1 MNKPTITLKTLYFNE
16 DDHNFYQV
24 LEVPN
29 PDGTTVQ
36 YRVKVVC
43 TEFLTYKE
51 KILSILTTVCQDTI
65 HPLVAKTHDLSQ
77 KRENTLTFHP
87 ELLIVNEAKTWSL
100 SGIQFQLD
108 HNTIKLQVTP
118 DKAYIHYETS
128 NCIKEPSLVAS
139 DQRYIDGSYIIIK
152 VDTRNLIGDVYRVT
166 YKYCMSVAK
175 APSAIL
181 EGIDDIF
188 ALHYK
193 HMLL

>member
-1 MNKPTITLKTLYFNE
+1 MDKPNIKLKTLYFDE
-16 DDHNFYQV
+16 ADYNFIQV
-24 LEVPN
+24 LEAPN

-36 YRVKVVC
+36 YRVKIIC
-43 TEFLTYKE
+43 TEFTPYKE
-51 KILSILTTVCQDTI
+51 KILSILTTVFNDTI

-77 KRENTLTFHP
+77 KQENTLTFYP
-87 ELLIVNEAKTWSL
+87 ELLVVNETKDWSL
-100 SGIQFQLD
+100 SGIEFRLD

-118 DKAYIHYETS
+118 EKAYIRYEPS

-139 DQRYIDGSYIIIK
+139 DQRYIDGSYVIIK
-152 VDTRNLIGDVYRVT
+152 VDTRNPVGDVYRVT
-166 YKYCMSVAK
+166 YKYCMSVTK
-175 APSAIL
+175 SPSAIL

>member
-1 MNKPTITLKTLYFNE
+1 MVNINLKHLYFDESNY
-16 DDHNFYQV
+16 NFIQV

-36 YRVKVVC
+36 YRVKIIC
-43 TEFLTYKE
+43 TEFTPYKE
-51 KILSILTTVCQDTI
+51 QILSILTTVFNDTI
-65 HPLVAKTHDLSQ
+65 HPLVAKTYDLTQ
-77 KRENTLTFHP
+77 KNEETLIFHP
-87 ELLIVNEAKTWSL
+87 ELMVINEAKDWSL
-100 SGIQFQLD
+100 SGIEFRLD

-118 DKAYIHYETS
+118 EKAYIRYETS

-152 VDTRNLIGDVYRVT
+152 VDTRNPVGDVYRVT

-175 APSAIL
+175 SPSSIL

>member
-1 MNKPTITLKTLYFNE
+1 MVKSTIKLKTLYFDEANY
-16 DDHNFYQV
+16 NFVQV
-24 LEVPN
+24 LEAPN

-36 YRVKVVC
+36 YRVKISC
-43 TEFLTYKE
+43 TEFTPYKE
-51 KILSILTTVCQDTI
+51 KILSILTTVFQETI

-77 KRENTLTFHP
+77 KCENTLTFHP
-87 ELLIVNEAKTWSL
+87 ELLIVNEAKDWSL
-100 SGIQFQLD
+100 SGINFQLD

-118 DKAYIHYETS
+118 EKAYIRYETS

-139 DQRYIDGSYIIIK
+139 DQRYIDGSYVIIK
-152 VDTRNLIGDVYRVT
+152 VDTRNPVGDLYRVT

-175 APSAIL
+175 SPSAIL

-193 HMLL
+193 HVLL

>member
-16 DDHNFYQV
+16 DDYNFYQV

-36 YRVKVVC
+36 YRVKIIC
-43 TEFLTYKE
+43 TEFTPYKE
-51 KILSILTTVCQDTI
+51 KILSILTTVFQDTI
-65 HPLVAKTHDLSQ
+65 HPLVSKTYDLSQ
-77 KRENTLTFHP
+77 KRENTLIFYP
-87 ELLIVNEAKTWSL
+87 ELLVVNEAKDWSL
-100 SGIQFQLD
+100 SGIEFQLD
-108 HNTIKLQVTP
+108 QNRIKLQVTSE
-118 DKAYIHYETS
+118 KAYIHYEPS
-128 NCIKEPSLVAS
+128 NCIKEPSMVAS
-139 DQRYIDGSYIIIK
+139 DQRYIDGSYVIIK
-152 VDTRNLIGDVYRVT
+152 VDTRNPVGDLYRVT

-175 APSAIL
+175 SPSSIL

>member
-16 DDHNFYQV
+16 DDYNFYQV

-36 YRVKVVC
+36 YRVKIIC
-43 TEFLTYKE
+43 TEFTPYKE
-51 KILSILTTVCQDTI
+51 KILSILTTVFQDTI
-65 HPLVAKTHDLSQ
+65 HPLVSKTYDLTQ
-77 KRENTLTFHP
+77 KNDETLTFHP
-87 ELLIVNEAKTWSL
+87 ELMVINEAKDWSL
-100 SGIQFQLD
+100 SGIEFQLD
-108 HNTIKLQVTP
+108 HHVIKLQVTS
-118 DKAYIHYETS
+118 KQAYIHYETS
-128 NCIKEPSLVAS
+128 NCIKEPSMVAS
-139 DQRYIDGSYIIIK
+139 DQRYIDGSYVVIK
-152 VDTRNLIGDVYRVT
+152 VDTRNPVGDVYRVT

-175 APSAIL
+175 SPSAIL